1 MTTTE
6 TNTQLTENQ
15 IKHRERRDELKALS
29 KVAKLAITMGGEE
42 RTVNEIL
49 ITMYTDAE
57 NKEFQTLQQWSAKGY
72 KVKKGSKSF
81 LVWGKPKNRQNEET
95 KKTTSDEDEEKF
107 FPLCYLFSNAQVEP
121 REK

>member
-1 MTTTE
+1 MTRTTE
-6 TNTQLTENQ
+6 LTERQ
-15 IKHRERRDELKALS
+15 VKHRERRDELKALS
-29 KVAKLAITMGGEE
+29 KVAKLAISMGAEE

-49 ITMYTDAE
+49 IEMYTDSQ
-57 NKEFQTLQQWSAKGY
+57 NTEFHTLYQWSEKGF

-81 LVWGKPKNRQNEET
+81 LVWGKPKDHQKTQAEQTEE
-95 KKTTSDEDEEKF
+95 DEDKF

>member
-1 MTTTE
+1 MNTETTT
-6 TNTQLTENQ
+6 QPTENQ

-29 KVAKLAITMGGEE
+29 KTAKLAITMSGEE
-42 RTVNEIL
+42 KTVNEFL
-49 ITMYTDAE
+49 IEMYTNAE
-57 NKEFQTLQQWSAKGY
+57 NKEFHTLHQWSAKGF

-81 LVWGKPKNRQNEET
+81 LVWGKPKDHQKQQAEQKPTEE
-95 KKTTSDEDEEKF
+95 DEDKF